1 MKPFSRPDQTR
12 RKELV
17 QSVFCI
23 DDTGCCLF
31 LSVAKL
37 SIVVDCC
44 KNCFNALNFSLC
56 NLWKLDCFLPFLLVQ
71 FLQPEK
77 FLWVYPTDCLTAKL
91 TGRATTECFDVV
103 KNARSCDLDTRRTGS
118 NIGFQSMIFNLWCT
132 GTNHIGN
139 ICLNQLL
146 KMQKVVNFLSCLRI
160 YSWHRLSNGIFG
172 KSWDF
177 VKSRTPSRVRYS
189 NQTK

>member
-1 MKPFSRPDQTR
+1 MPWIFA
-12 RKELV
+12 
-17 QSVFCI
+17 SVNYVRI
-23 DDTGCCLF
+23 
-31 LSVAKL
+31 S
-37 SIVVDCC
+37 
-44 KNCFNALNFSLC
+44 C

-146 KMQKVVNFLSCLRI
+146 KMQRVVTNFLSCLRI
-160 YSWHRLSNGIFG
+160 YSWYRLSNGIFG

-177 VKSRTPSRVRYS
+177 VKDAGSSLQSPLSKPKPNCIAFHCFTNIFSL
-189 NQTK
+189 

>member
-1 MKPFSRPDQTR
+1 MP
-12 RKELV
+12 
-17 QSVFCI
+17 
-23 DDTGCCLF
+23 G
-31 LSVAKL
+31 
-37 SIVVDCC
+37 
-44 KNCFNALNFSLC
+44 LNWCQLINFWCHLI
-56 NLWKLDCFLPFLLVQ
+56 NIWGHVLL
-71 FLQPEK
+71 
-77 FLWVYPTDCLTAKL
+77 TISDCLTAKL

-103 KNARSCDLDTRRTGS
+103 KNARTCDLDTSGTGS

-177 VKSRTPSRVRYS
+177 VKDTKSSLQSPLSKK
-189 NQTK
+189 QTKLHSFPLLYKHIFPLTSRKYAIVLNW